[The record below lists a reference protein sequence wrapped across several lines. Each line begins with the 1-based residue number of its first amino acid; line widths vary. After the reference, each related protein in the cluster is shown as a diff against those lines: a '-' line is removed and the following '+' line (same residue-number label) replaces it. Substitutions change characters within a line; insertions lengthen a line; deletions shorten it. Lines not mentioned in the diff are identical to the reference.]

1 MLIGA
6 GFFLMAGGVPISSL
20 AMFSFLASTSEIM
33 GWSWIFAGLFVSFF
47 TVVGHAMGYAVS
59 RQIGPSV
66 WNKLAKR
73 YPGLLKTM
81 SRIGLNVGLNG
92 IRDIQ
97 DDVQGAREA
106 QDTLGMQ
113 RAQYAQ
119 GDQGTQR
126 AQDAQSDQGTHGA
139 PDVRGKSFD
148 FALILLRWVGVG
160 YSQVFWV
167 LGASGHDA
175 SGTIRILFLNDIFW
189 AIAWSF
195 SLTKLLIDA
204 PLIGRY
210 LTRFG
215 WVLLFIGL
223 AGYGL
228 KHLLSRKSS

>member
-1 MLIGA
+1 MLIGV

-20 AMFSFLASTSEIM
+20 AMFGFLVSTSEIM

-47 TVVGHAMGYAVS
+47 TVTGHAIGYAIF

-66 WNKLAKR
+66 WSKLATR
-73 YPGLLKTM
+73 YPGLLRTV
-81 SRIGLNVGLNG
+81 SRIRLSG
-92 IRDIQ
+92 I
-97 DDVQGAREA
+97 QGA
-106 QDTLGMQ
+106 QDMQ
-113 RAQYAQ
+113 STEEVQE
-119 GDQGTQR
+119 
-126 AQDAQSDQGTHGA
+126 AQDAQDAQGAQGTYGA
-139 PDVRGKSFD
+139 REVRGKSLD
-148 FALILLRWVGVG
+148 LALILLRWVGVG

-175 SGTIRILFLNDIFW
+175 SGTLRILFLNDIVW

-195 SLTKLLIDA
+195 GLTKLLIDA

-215 WVLLFIGL
+215 WVLLFSGL

-228 KHLLSRKSS
+228 KHLLSGKSS